1 MIILALI
8 VGIIFGV
15 CILFPQVKKTIAKND
30 EIAKFNREQETK
42 KIMLTESIKALQGQ
56 KQVIEDAIAGLNKNH
71 ESLLEIVDINFET
84 QLILKGKEVQKAL
97 TEYDEEYLSLIE
109 ERAKALSQSYEE
121 LQNLKAEIEDYQ
133 KIVQSAVDANKRAEE
148 EENKKMFYRLQL
160 SDKDLEEVKS
170 LRQIIPLLRD
180 AEPLNKVIWKV
191 YYENPTSDLIGRV
204 IGSGN
209 HTGIYKITN
218 TLNGKCY
225 VGQASDLGSRWKQHI
240 KRGLGAEPITNNKLY
255 PAMWTGTVI

>member
-133 KIVQSAVDANKRAEE
+133 KIVG
-148 EENKKMFYRLQL
+148 
-160 SDKDLEEVKS
+160 VKI
-170 LRQIIPLLRD
+170 R
-180 AEPLNKVIWKV
+180 
-191 YYENPTSDLIGRV
+191 
-204 IGSGN
+204 
-209 HTGIYKITN
+209 
-218 TLNGKCY
+218 
-225 VGQASDLGSRWKQHI
+225 
-240 KRGLGAEPITNNKLY
+240 
-255 PAMWTGTVI
+255 

>member
-30 EIAKFNREQETK
+30 EIAKFNQEQETK

-56 KQVIEDAIAGLNKNH
+56 KQVIEDAIAGLNKNR

-121 LQNLKAEIEDYQ
+121 L
-133 KIVQSAVDANKRAEE
+133 
-148 EENKKMFYRLQL
+148 
-160 SDKDLEEVKS
+160 
-170 LRQIIPLLRD
+170 
-180 AEPLNKVIWKV
+180 
-191 YYENPTSDLIGRV
+191 
-204 IGSGN
+204 
-209 HTGIYKITN
+209 
-218 TLNGKCY
+218 
-225 VGQASDLGSRWKQHI
+225 
-240 KRGLGAEPITNNKLY
+240 
-255 PAMWTGTVI
+255 

>member
-1 MIILALI
+1 MIVLALI
-8 VGIIFGV
+8 VGIILGV

-30 EIAKFNREQETK
+30 EIAKFNQEQETK
-42 KIMLTESIKALQGQ
+42 RIMLTESIKALQEQ
-56 KQVIEDAIAGLNKNH
+56 KQVIEDAIAGLNKNR

-84 QLILKGKEVQKAL
+84 QLIIKGKEVQKAL

-121 LQNLKAEIEDYQ
+121 LQSLKAEIEDYQ

-225 VGQASDLGSRWKQHI
+225 VGQAVKSRPMKNFSRQLS
-240 KRGLGAEPITNNKLY
+240 RVY
-255 PAMWTGTVI
+255 